1 MLIRVLLAVLLV
13 TVSALPASA
22 HKVLLNAWAE
32 GAMVVAEIGFSDGS
46 AGSGAK
52 ITVLDGTT
60 GEEILS
66 GVADKAGFF
75 EAEVPGA
82 ALARGNDLRVVGN
95 AGAGHQAEAMVPIDE
110 FAGAVPAA
118 PGPDSA
124 VEAGKGEESGAA
136 LAAASGFA
144 PEDLKA
150 LMREAVREE
159 MKPLRRELTAQARTG
174 PDLSAILGGIGYIF
188 GLAGVAALADT
199 RRRRKDSVG

>member
-110 FAGAVPAA
+110 FAGRCPPR
-118 PGPDSA
+118 PGPIPPSKRGRA
-124 VEAGKGEESGAA
+124 KRAERP
-136 LAAASGFA
+136 LPPPPAS
-144 PEDLKA
+144 P
-150 LMREAVREE
+150 
-159 MKPLRRELTAQARTG
+159 PRTSR
-174 PDLSAILGGIGYIF
+174 P
-188 GLAGVAALADT
+188 
-199 RRRRKDSVG
+199 